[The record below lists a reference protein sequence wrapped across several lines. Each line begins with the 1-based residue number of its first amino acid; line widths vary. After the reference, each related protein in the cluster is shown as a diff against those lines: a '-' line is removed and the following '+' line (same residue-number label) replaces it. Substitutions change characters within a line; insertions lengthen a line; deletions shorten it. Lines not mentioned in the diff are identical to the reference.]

1 MNHVHY
7 EEIRAKED
15 ESKRDTIVQ
24 ALPLTGAV
32 ELMDEVLDSQ
42 ENEGLR
48 PLKLKRCLRKDRLLL
63 LLPMLIRES
72 EMADERAAV
81 SDNSPNI
88 LANSAVPMPDVAAAA
103 LLVVVAVKVLILSS
117 GVIGGS
123 DMVPIHNNIDEMN

>member
-7 EEIRAKED
+7 VEIRAKED

>member
-1 MNHVHY
+1 
-7 EEIRAKED
+7 
-15 ESKRDTIVQ
+15 
-24 ALPLTGAV
+24 
-32 ELMDEVLDSQ
+32 MDEVLDSQ